1 VKQTVLVSD
10 ISGDTITDGDG
21 ATVSIKFDDA
31 RKGTTVLDVKAS
43 EVTDLVEKGRKQARG
58 RRPRRDEDDDG
69 GRTLGGEGGSTS

>member
-43 EVTDLVEKGRKQARG
+43 EVTDLVEKGRKQGRG
-58 RRPRRDEDDDG
+58 RRPRSRRRWWRG
-69 GRTLGGEGGSTS
+69 HARSRPRVG

>member
-1 VKQTVLVSD
+1 MKQTVLVSD

-43 EVTDLVEKGRKQARG
+43 EVTDLVEKGRKQARRG
-58 RRPRRDEDDDG
+58 RRPRVG
-69 GRTLGGEGGSTS
+69 